1 MKFTAFFSWA
11 RDRCNGMVADYHI
24 HTRASPDAEG
34 SMEDCVRVAKKRR
47 IQEIGFSEHVLLR
60 PLKGR
65 SDSFIHQMSAYV
77 HDFVEF
83 KERSGVPVKLGI
95 EIDFFPSDARK
106 IKKFIQKYPFD
117 YVIGSVHVIGDWI
130 FDEPSEIHEYSKRD
144 TWQVY
149 NEYFSL
155 LRGAASSRL
164 FDVLGHPDIIKIF
177 GAKPRTDFSN
187 VLEETAETIA
197 ELNVCIEI
205 NTRGLRRPCQEI
217 YPSEQ
222 FLRILHRHNVPVTFG
237 SDAHAP
243 EDVGR
248 DFKQATEMA
257 KRVGYTHT
265 CIFNRRERASVRI

>member
-1 MKFTAFFSWA
+1 MA
-11 RDRCNGMVADYHI
+11 
-24 HTRASPDAEG
+24 
-34 SMEDCVRVAKKRR
+34 DCVQVARKRKIR
-47 IQEIGFSEHVLLR
+47 EIGFSEHVLLR
-60 PLKGR
+60 HLKGR
-65 SDSFIHQMSAYV
+65 SDSFTQQMSAYV

-83 KERSGVPVKLGI
+83 KKILSVPIKLGA
-95 EIDFFPSDARK
+95 EIDFFPDDARK
-106 IKKFIQKYPFD
+106 INGFIRKYPFD

-130 FDEPSEIHEYSKRD
+130 FDEPSEIHEYAKRD
-144 TWQVY
+144 TWHIY
-149 NEYFSL
+149 NEYFNLVKS
-155 LRGAASSRL
+155 AASSRL

-177 GAKPRTDFSN
+177 GAKPKTDFSH

-197 ELNVCIEI
+197 RANVCIEI

-248 DFKQATEMA
+248 DFKEATKLA
-257 KRVGYTHT
+257 KRVGYTHA
-265 CIFNRRERASVRI
+265 CMFNRRERASVRI

>member
-1 MKFTAFFSWA
+1 MI
-11 RDRCNGMVADYHI
+11 ADYHI

-34 SMEDCVRVAKKRR
+34 TMADCARVAKKRR

-65 SDSFIHQMSAYV
+65 SDSFIQQMPAYAQ
-77 HDFVEF
+77 DFVEF
-83 KERSGVPVKLGI
+83 KERSFVSVKLGA
-95 EIDFFPSDARK
+95 EIDFFPDDAPK
-106 IKKFIQKYPFD
+106 ISKFIGKYPFD

-130 FDEPSEIHEYSKRD
+130 FDDPSGMHEYSKRD

-155 LRGAASSRL
+155 VKSAVTSRL

-177 GAKPRTDFSN
+177 EARPKADFSN
-187 VLEETAETIA
+187 ILEETAETIA
-197 ELNVCIEI
+197 EANVCIEI

-222 FLRILHRHNVPVTFG
+222 FLRILHRHDVPVTFG
-237 SDAHAP
+237 SDAHTP

-248 DFKQATEMA
+248 DFKEAIKLA
-257 KRVGYTHT
+257 KRVGYTHA
-265 CIFNRRERASVRI
+265 CVFGQRERASVRI